1 MADDWLIRPIPATP
15 SSALTPEMMRFGVE
29 ALRAHG
35 GRPIFRYGE
44 YCGDELPTPSAAAP
58 TTTAVEPDED
68 DAPPPAAPRRPLS
81 YYVEKYI
88 SIDRKPFRFM
98 AEVRDARGQVV
109 GHHDRGYLK
118 FLYDLERKHP
128 QGCRNQI
135 WHTARQVEKSTTQSA
150 KSIVLG
156 AGITAF
162 KTLYV
167 APRFDQVSV
176 FSNQRF
182 RPMAEDS
189 EALMA
194 EGLIKPRSSKHLWQ
208 VGQKEFM
215 NRSFFNFRSCYMT
228 ADGCRGISAHHLMID
243 EIQDIISD
251 NIPVLEECQS
261 HYGWETGLRFR
272 SYAGTPKTN
281 NNALTR
287 RYRQSAQF
295 EWLTRCEACAH
306 WNYPDAK
313 IIGLKSYVCTRCG
326 KPIDPHRTGRWV
338 VLHRDK
344 LDLCWGFRIPQMIV
358 PFKTH
363 ADIYQKMTDPNISSL
378 RFHNEVLGLPYD
390 EGEIVLTEA
399 DLRRACQPSGAM
411 RELTHWALW
420 SLNTGTPLFA
430 GLDYGTGEGDHP
442 SYTVLSLGYFDSD
455 FVFRVVYIKRF
466 VGREAALAPQPE
478 LVDALCRTANVRMM
492 MADWGFGA
500 HQNARLVAE
509 YGWDWTHG
517 DRVLMQAMYVRQ
529 RMRARFDHVSYRYLL
544 DRNES
549 MASVIDAIRT
559 RRMRFDFGFE
569 ALEPYASDFTTI
581 YIEYDD
587 TRGTAKYDHVEPDDV
602 FHSVSYAY
610 FAGLQYYN
618 RLVPPNVP
626 TADDINPDELGYDR

>member
-1 MADDWLIRPIPATP
+1 MRPQPATP
-15 SSALTPEMMRFGVE
+15 SAILSPELMRFGPE
-29 ALRAHG
+29 ALREHVA
-35 GRPIFRYGE
+35 RPVFRYGE
-44 YCGDELPTPSAAAP
+44 YCGDQLPVPTGVAAAD
-58 TTTAVEPDED
+58 EPDE
-68 DAPPPAAPRRPLS
+68 PPPPTPAKRQPLS
-81 YYVEKYI
+81 FYVEKYI

-98 AEVRDARGQVV
+98 AEVPDLRRGTSTW
-109 GHHDRGYLK
+109 HDRGYLR
-118 FLYDLERKHP
+118 FMYDLERKHP

-156 AGITAF
+156 ICNTAF

-189 EALMA
+189 EAMME

-295 EWLTRCEACAH
+295 EWMTRCEACNH

-313 IIGLKSYVCTRCG
+313 IIGLTSYICTRCG
-326 KPIDPHRTGRWV
+326 KSIDPHQTGRWI
-338 VLHRDK
+338 VLNREK
-344 LDLCWGFRIPQMIV
+344 LDSCWGFRIPQMIV

-363 ADIYQKMTDPNISSL
+363 ADIYQKMTDPNISQL
-378 RFHNEVLGLPYD
+378 RFHNEVMGLPYD

-399 DLRRACQPSGAM
+399 DLRRACLPAGVMKDLS
-411 RELTHWALW
+411 HWAIW
-420 SLNTGTPLFA
+420 SHNTGTPLFA
-430 GLDYGTGEGDHP
+430 GLDYGTGEGESP
-442 SYTVLSLGYFDSD
+442 SYTVLSLGYFDTD
-455 FVFRVVYIKRF
+455 FIFRVVYLKRF
-466 VGREAALAPQPE
+466 VGRDAALAQQPAIIDE
-478 LVDALCRTANVRMM
+478 LCRTARVRMM

-500 HQNARLVAE
+500 HQNARLVSE
-509 YGWDWTHG
+509 YGWDWSDG
-517 DRVLMQAMYVRQ
+517 DRILMQAMYVRQ
-529 RMRARFDHVSYRYLL
+529 RLRARFDHVSYRYLL

-549 MASVIDAIRT
+549 MASVIDALRT
-559 RRMRFDFGFE
+559 RRIRFEFAFE
-569 ALEPYASDFTTI
+569 SLEPFASDFTTI
-581 YIEYDD
+581 YIEYSD
-587 TRGTAKYDHVEPDDV
+587 THGTSKYDHVDPDDA

-610 FAGLQYYN
+610 FAGLQYFN
-618 RLVPPNVP
+618 RLVAPSVP
-626 TADDINPDELGYDR
+626 QVDELDPDDLGYDR